1 MQMPSPPQPGPFRVL
16 IWVAGAES
24 STPRF
29 YSISF
34 RNRGLAKPLP
44 RPPNSSRSN
53 AERPSAHPLS
63 WAERGFGAEGLIT
76 LTVYLK
82 VDVNGRGEDVQL
94 LSGKQ
99 FGPAIIGWA
108 GRPLDWRIAISS
120 SSVCSHPDHV
130 SHAVP
135 QLLAFSTVNVN
146 VSPGGI
152 HAGDGNTGD

>member
-1 MQMPSPPQPGPFRVL
+1 LLPISLPSLLNFPITNRHSGSKCRKS
-16 IWVAGAES
+16 A
-24 STPRF
+24 
-29 YSISF
+29 ISK
-34 RNRGLAKPLP
+34 LALRANK
-44 RPPNSSRSN
+44 R
-53 AERPSAHPLS
+53 
-63 WAERGFGAEGLIT
+63 AEGLIT

-94 LSGKQ
+94 LTGKQ

-146 VSPGGI
+146 VSPGVI
-152 HAGDGNTGD
+152 HAGDGKTGDVASY